1 LLAQPTQAKP
11 DGMRLVDWATG
22 CGYNPAGKPAKKC
35 AMPPRRTPLCL
46 GFLVIDA
53 CKDGQVQQYQMFVQ
67 QKDTT
72 RGVWQNL
79 LKIYRDHPGS
89 HESGRGVKTYTGIDD
104 VTILHTGMVDG
115 VGKAPV
121 EHVKNLL
128 RTIMAPANLITEQ
141 TQPHHVQLRYVNFFV
156 TIIKGTKHRD
166 WLNGRK

>member
-1 LLAQPTQAKP
+1 
-11 DGMRLVDWATG
+11 MRLVDWATG

-35 AMPPRRTPLCL
+35 KMPPRHIPLCL

-53 CKDGQVQQYQMFVQ
+53 CNSSKVQQYQMFVQ

-79 LKIYRDHPGS
+79 LKIYRNHPGS
-89 HESGRGVKTYTGIDD
+89 YESGKGVKTYTGIDD
-104 VTILHTGMVDG
+104 VTILDTGMVG
-115 VGKAPV
+115 SVGKARV
-121 EHVKNLL
+121 EEVEDLL
-128 RTIMAPANLITEQ
+128 RTIMAPANLITDK

-156 TIIKGTKHRD
+156 TIIKGTKKID